1 MESEQTD
8 DASEQPQER
17 PNFGRFLA
25 AELLWWAAWFGFS
38 FLVGL
43 DITDQLTSIWFWAV
57 ATGFAAW
64 AAWRWR
70 NLDALALGT
79 RTPGNLVGG
88 HHDAT
93 SAQVTSPGRGRRIQR
108 GMIVY
113 FTIAFIVLVL
123 ASLSVG
129 PDIAEGRSILLGEEI
144 SDTAYLNWAEG
155 VAAADAEILGLTIY
169 DYALLVGL
177 AFITIEVIAVLRKPG
192 GNRKLWFSDTFAS
205 LSTQIPFYVV
215 EIFSF
220 LAMIATYF
228 VLWDNVT
235 PYQLPVNGWVIAAGV
250 IAADFAYYWE
260 HRTSHEIRLLWTGHA
275 VHHSSPIFNTAVAFR
290 FGPLEPFVAIMFHL
304 PLIVLGFHPA
314 IVILG
319 ELSVQAYQ
327 FWIHTDV
334 IGRLGPLDRILN
346 TPSNHRVHHGS
357 DHKYLDR
364 NHGGILMIWDR
375 IFGTYQ
381 AEEETPIYGLT
392 TQINTTNPFRV
403 WVSEFPPLFA
413 DLKTSK
419 TWGDWFGYLLNPPG
433 WKPATET
440 SEMETH

>member
-1 MESEQTD
+1 MESQQGG
-8 DASEQPQER
+8 DAADLWPGR
-17 PNFGRFLA
+17 PSFGRFMA
-25 AELLWWAAWFGFS
+25 TDLLWWAAWFGFS
-38 FLVGL
+38 FLVGW

-57 ATGFAAW
+57 AAGFTAW

-70 NLDALALGT
+70 QLDAQALDT
-79 RTPGNLVGG
+79 RTPENITGG
-88 HHDAT
+88 HHTASST
-93 SAQVTSPGRGRRIQR
+93 ETGAKGRGRRIQR
-108 GMIVY
+108 AMIVY
-113 FTIAFIVLVL
+113 FAMAFVTLVV

-129 PDIAEGRSILLGEEI
+129 PDIAEGRSILLGDEI
-144 SDTAYLNWAEG
+144 SDSAYLNWAEG

-177 AFITIEVIAVLRKPG
+177 VFIAIEVIAVLRKPG
-192 GNRKLWFSDTFAS
+192 GSRKLWFFDTLAS

-220 LAMIATYF
+220 LAMITTYF

-235 PYQLPVNGWVIAAGV
+235 PYQLPINGWVIVGGIV
-250 IAADFAYYWE
+250 AADFAYYWE

-304 PLIVLGFHPA
+304 PLILLGFHPA

-334 IGRLGPLDRILN
+334 VGRLGPLDRFLN

-357 DHKYLDR
+357 DRKYLDK

-375 IFGTYQ
+375 VFGTYQ

-392 TQINTTNPFRV
+392 TQINTTNPLRV
-403 WVSEFPPLFA
+403 WISEFPPLFA
-413 DLKTSK
+413 DLRTSK
-419 TWGDWFGYLLNPPG
+419 TWNDWFGYLLNPPG
-433 WKPATET
+433 WKPDTEQ
-440 SEMETH
+440 SEVAK